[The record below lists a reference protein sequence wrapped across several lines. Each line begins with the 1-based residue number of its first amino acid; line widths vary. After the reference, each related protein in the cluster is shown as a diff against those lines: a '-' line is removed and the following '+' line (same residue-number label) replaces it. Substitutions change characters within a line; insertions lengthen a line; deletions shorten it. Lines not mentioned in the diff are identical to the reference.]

1 MVIASIDIVTRLGD
15 FFSVAFEWLPRL
27 LGAIVVL
34 FVGYIV
40 GRILAAIVRR
50 VLERLGLDGLVAK
63 SPLAKTVGRVSR
75 SPSKLL
81 AKVVFWIV
89 LFGSFSPAADALG
102 VASVKGLIAAVYAY
116 IPNVIAAL
124 VIVIAG
130 ALLAGVVGRMV
141 RDLLPRGPM
150 NSIAANV
157 APAAVMVIATFMALD
172 QLKIAKDIVTITYAA
187 LLGSLALGAALAFGL
202 GGRDAAAQALAQA
215 SQPRGES
222 DRGRPQT

>member
-27 LGAIVVL
+27 LGAFVVL
-34 FVGYIV
+34 FVGYIIA
-40 GRILAAIVRR
+40 RILAAIVRR
-50 VLERLGLDGLVAK
+50 VLERLRLNELVAK
-63 SPLAKTVGRVSR
+63 SPLGQRVGRVTQ
-75 SPSKLL
+75 SPSKLV

-89 LFGSFSPAADALG
+89 VFGSFSPAADALG
-102 VASVKGLIAAVYAY
+102 IAPIQGLIAAVYAY

-141 RDLLPRGPM
+141 RDLLPQGPM
-150 NSIAANV
+150 NSIAANI
-157 APAAVMVIATFMALD
+157 APVAVMVIAVFMALD
-172 QLKIAKDIVTITYAA
+172 QLKIATDIVTITYAA

-215 SQPRGES
+215 SQPHGES
-222 DRGRPQT
+222 DRDPPQA